1 MKQRPTLRRHI
12 CALLIGLLIGG
23 PGGYKIAKPS
33 STQIKQANKQAP
45 QPTQIEK
52 NPYDGSNL
60 TLVEMYDSLQQSA
73 GSDFDHRL
81 LMYEQ
86 AIRQNE
92 IGMLRMAKEKSTKD
106 PMRKYAAIQMDQS
119 DLVVKMLF
127 EWQSQW
133 GYSHH

>member
-1 MKQRPTLRRHI
+1 
-12 CALLIGLLIGG
+12 
-23 PGGYKIAKPS
+23 
-33 STQIKQANKQAP
+33 
-45 QPTQIEK
+45 
-52 NPYDGSNL
+52 
-60 TLVEMYDSLQQSA
+60 
-73 GSDFDHRL
+73 
-81 LMYEQ
+81 MYEQ